1 MVAAGTPEE
10 LKAELRGDAIL
21 VELGEPE
28 ADGLVRGV
36 LDRLPGVREVVVDG
50 RVVRARVDSG
60 ATAVPAVL
68 GALESRGLAVAAVT
82 IARPSLDDVYL
93 RYAGRAFS
101 QADVAHHTDGDPR

>member
-1 MVAAGTPEE
+1 
-10 LKAELRGDAIL
+10 
-21 VELGEPE
+21 
-28 ADGLVRGV
+28 
-36 LDRLPGVREVVVDG
+36 
-50 RVVRARVDSG
+50 
-60 ATAVPAVL
+60 VL

>member
-68 GALESRGLAVAAVT
+68 GALESHGLAVAAVT